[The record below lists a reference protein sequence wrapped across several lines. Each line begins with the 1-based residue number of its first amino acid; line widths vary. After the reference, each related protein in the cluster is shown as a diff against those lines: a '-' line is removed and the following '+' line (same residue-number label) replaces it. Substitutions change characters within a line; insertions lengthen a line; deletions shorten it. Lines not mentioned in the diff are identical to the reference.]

1 MDIPVLSPIF
11 GWLIKNLYNIFGQN
25 YLLTLFLFAL
35 VIKFL
40 LLPFGIKQQKNSIK
54 QAKMR
59 PKEMAIR
66 KKYAGRNDRATQQ
79 KMQEEIMKLY
89 QEENVNPMSG
99 CLPLLIQMPVLFALY
114 GVIIKP
120 LTYISSLGK
129 DLSAKLIEAAKA
141 IIQSDADLVAEQVGE
156 SISRGDQ
163 IKLLQEISQNGS
175 FVEKLGEKFTA
186 LTSGMEVAPWAE
198 IQTELINL
206 HDSFTVFGIDM
217 TVTPTVNFSKENI
230 PYLLIPVLTFVF
242 AFFSTKIIRKF
253 TYQPTTNADPAQTRS
268 LAMMDWMMPLM
279 SVYISFQVS
288 SAIAVYWMFQNV
300 LGAVQQ
306 IALYKLYPVPVIT
319 EEQIREAELQYKK
332 NNEKKK
338 KEVKAL
344 DYEIDDYDKTTPEE
358 KQERVQG
365 KKDDKDKIACAKGTL
380 SPKIKAR
387 LKETGKTLKARKKI

>member
-25 YLLTLFLFAL
+25 YLLTLFLFAV
-35 VIKFL
+35 VIKLL

-66 KKYAGRNDRATQQ
+66 KKYAGRNDRATQT
-79 KMQEEIMKLY
+79 KMQEEIMKMY
-89 QEENVNPMSG
+89 QEENFSPMSG
-99 CLPLLIQMPVLFALY
+99 CLPMLIQLPVLFALY

-129 DLSAKLIEAAKA
+129 DLSAKLIEAYGVVADKVVNNYSQ
-141 IIQSDADLVAEQVGE
+141 IELIQ
-156 SISRGDQ
+156 
-163 IKLLQEISQNGS
+163 KLSENKDG
-175 FVEKLGEKFTA
+175 FAEKLGEKFTS

-198 IQTELINL
+198 IQTELMNL

-253 TYQPTTNADPAQTRS
+253 TYQPTVGANPDQTRS

-279 SVYISFQVS
+279 SVWISFSVS

-306 IALYKLYPVPVIT
+306 IALCKCYPVPVIT
-319 EEQIREAELQYKK
+319 EEQMREAELQLKK

-338 KEVKAL
+338 KEIKAL

-358 KQERVQG
+358 KEARISG
-365 KKDDKDKIACAKGTL
+365 KKSDKDRIASAKGTL

-387 LKETGKTLKARKKI
+387 LKETGKTLKARRKI

>member
-120 LTYISSLGK
+120 ITYISSLGK
-129 DLSAKLIEAAKA
+129 DVAKVLLDAYNSAMNVSLTDYQQIEVVRG
-141 IIQSDADLVAEQVGE
+141 IVGTDGVAEKVGAKFAE
-156 SISRGDQ
+156 LASAAELNVGSWD
-163 IKLLQEISQNGS
+163 EIVTGLRELYTS
-175 FVEKLGEKFTA
+175 F
-186 LTSGMEVAPWAE
+186 
-198 IQTELINL
+198 N
-206 HDSFTVFGIDM
+206 VFGIDM
-217 TVTPTVNFSKENI
+217 TVTPTINFSKENI

-253 TYQPTTNADPAQTRS
+253 TYQPTTSSDPAQARS

-279 SVYISFQVS
+279 SVYISFRVS
-288 SAIAVYWMFQNV
+288 SAIAVYWMFQNI

-306 IALYKLYPVPVIT
+306 IFLYKFYPVPVIT
-319 EEQIREAELQYKK
+319 EEQIKEAELQLKK
-332 NNEKKK
+332 SNEKKK

-358 KQERVQG
+358 KEARVQG
-365 KKDDKDKIACAKGTL
+365 KKDDKDRIACAKGTL

-387 LKETGKTLKARKKI
+387 LKQTGKTLKARKKI